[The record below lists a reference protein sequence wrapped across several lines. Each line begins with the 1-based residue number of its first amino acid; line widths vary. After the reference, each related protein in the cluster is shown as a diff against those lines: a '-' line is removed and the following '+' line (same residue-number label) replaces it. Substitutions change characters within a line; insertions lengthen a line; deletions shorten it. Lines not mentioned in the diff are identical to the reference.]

1 MGIIFNI
8 KSNNF
13 ILFIV
18 IFLTLLLIRV
28 LFSLKIIFM
37 YIGIYIYL
45 LIGFINIYKFYG
57 LNIFTQMNSMI
68 FFDKFIIIII
78 FISLGGMPPLLGF
91 LGKIIILKILLSNF
105 INMII
110 VFIIMSSLLLLYF
123 YLSRMYFYLS
133 NIPSLKVNFKLR
145 LFSLKKIFYLMSL
158 IYINFFFIIY
168 I

>member
-1 MGIIFNI
+1 
-8 KSNNF
+8 
-13 ILFIV
+13 
-18 IFLTLLLIRV
+18 
-28 LFSLKIIFM
+28 
-37 YIGIYIYL
+37 
-45 LIGFINIYKFYG
+45 
-57 LNIFTQMNSMI
+57 MNSMI

-110 VFIIMSSLLLLYF
+110 VFIIIMSSLLLLYF

-158 IYINFFFIIY
+158 IYINLFFNFLGLPNHSVMEHLCGFSMFPPLSFLGT
-168 I
+168 

>member
-1 MGIIFNI
+1 MVFYKQCNLIINKSIIFT
-8 KSNNF
+8 KNN
-13 ILFIV
+13 
-18 IFLTLLLIRV
+18 
-28 LFSLKIIFM
+28 
-37 YIGIYIYL
+37 IYIYL

-78 FISLGGMPPLLGF
+78 LISLERMPPLLGF

-105 INMII
+105 INMVI
-110 VFIIMSSLLLLYF
+110 VFIIIMSSLLLLYF

-158 IYINFFFIIY
+158 IYINLFFIIY